1 MASRGRRSAAALAVI
16 PPQSLQVRPEPPQ
29 DLTVEQAL
37 EWKAIVGRMPADWFT
52 RETHALLAQLCRHI
66 TASRAIAKRLIP
78 DLSTDD
84 LNTLLRMQEREGRAI
99 EKLSRAMRLS
109 QYSRYD
115 KKKATGPTATRPW
128 QG

>member
-1 MASRGRRSAAALAVI
+1 LASRGRRSAAALAVI
-16 PPQSLQVRPEPPQ
+16 PPQSLQVRPEPPA
-29 DLTVEQAL
+29 DLTAEQAI
-37 EWKAIVGRMPADWFT
+37 EWRAIVDRMPADWFT

-78 DLSTDD
+78 DLSNGE
-84 LNTLLRMQEREGRAI
+84 LNTLLRMQEREGKAI

-115 KKKATGPTATRPW
+115 RKKATGSATRRPW
-128 QG
+128 QD